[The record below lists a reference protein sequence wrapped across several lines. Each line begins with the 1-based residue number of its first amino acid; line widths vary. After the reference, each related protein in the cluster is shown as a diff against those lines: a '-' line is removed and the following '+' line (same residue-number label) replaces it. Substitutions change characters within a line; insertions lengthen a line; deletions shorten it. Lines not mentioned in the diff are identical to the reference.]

1 MSAAN
6 LKTLNILV
14 VEDEPLLRRQ
24 LAANLERF
32 GTDVTTAD
40 SIAAARKRLQDEQF
54 DFALLDV
61 NLPDGLGTDL
71 LREKIFPPVT
81 SVIVM
86 TANGGVASAVEAM
99 KLGATDYLVKPFD
112 AGELPLVIARA
123 QRTRNTARLDE
134 QRRDDTAQ
142 AASAFFFGRALAEV
156 ETQLEK
162 ILDADVRMQT
172 QLPPVLIQGETGTGK
187 TTIAR
192 WLHERGPRAS
202 QPFVEVN
209 CSALPESL
217 AESELFGHER
227 GAFTD
232 ARTARI
238 GLFEAANGG
247 TLFLDEL
254 PSLSPALQ
262 AKLLKVIEENRFRR
276 LGGTRE
282 LTVDTRLIAA
292 TNSDLKQLVATGKFR
307 EDLFHRLDLYRI
319 QIPPLRERG
328 EDIAKL
334 AESLLEN
341 LHRRHRVPV
350 KHISTGGRQRL
361 MAYQWPGN
369 VRELSHELERAIVF
383 ESGAKLHLEQLQTP
397 IDPDKTAAHT
407 EWLNPNFRFPPE
419 GFVLDDALAVLIGR
433 ALKQTGNNV
442 SAAARLLGVSRDFL
456 RYRLGGGKT
465 DSKPG
470 E

>member
-1 MSAAN
+1 MSTTD
-6 LKTLNILV
+6 LKTLKILL
-14 VEDEPLLRRQ
+14 VEDEPMLRRQ
-24 LAANLERF
+24 LAANMERLEA
-32 GTDVTTAD
+32 DVTVAD
-40 SIAAARKRLQDEQF
+40 SIAAARKVLGDEQF
-54 DFALLDV
+54 DIVLLDV

-71 LREKIFPPVT
+71 LREKIFPPAT
-81 SVIVM
+81 AIIVM

-99 KLGATDYLVKPFD
+99 RLGATDYLVKPFD
-112 AGELPLVIARA
+112 AGELPLVFARA
-123 QRTRNTARLDE
+123 QRTRNSARLDE
-134 QRRDDTAQ
+134 QRRSATTE
-142 AASAFFFGRALAEV
+142 AASFFFFGSSLADV
-156 ETQLEK
+156 ETQLKK
-162 ILDADVRMQT
+162 ILAADARMET

-192 WLHERGPRAS
+192 WLHERGLRAA

-209 CSALPESL
+209 CSALPEAL

-262 AKLLKVIEENRFRR
+262 AKLLKVIEERRFRR

-282 LTVDTRLIAA
+282 LAVDTRLIAA
-292 TNSDLKQLVATGKFR
+292 TNRDLKALVTDGKFR
-307 EDLFHRLDLYRI
+307 EDLYHRLDLYRI

-328 EDIAKL
+328 EDVGRL

-341 LHRRHRVPV
+341 LCHRHRVPA
-350 KHISTGGRQRL
+350 KHLTAAGRQRL

-369 VRELSHELERAIVF
+369 VRELAHELERAIVF
-383 ESGAKLHLEQLQTP
+383 EGGAELNLEQLQTP
-397 IDPDKTAAHT
+397 VDPNKAAT
-407 EWLNPNFRFPPE
+407 NLEWLSPGFVFPAD
-419 GFVLDDALAVLIGR
+419 GFVLEDAVAALIGR
-433 ALKQTGNNV
+433 ALKQTDNNV

-456 RYRLGGGKT
+456 RYRLGGKKP
-465 DSKPG
+465 DSSSG